1 MFLKIFEY
9 IKLFTKFDS
18 DFIHFIFMII
28 FSSIFIVIKNIFLLI
43 LLKNSELN
51 LINFL
56 IILTI
61 FIAEQYLCYKKDNI
75 KIKCIKKYS
84 QSQIIDINNIL
95 NNTDLN
101 ILNKMNKSNIIGP
114 LSYLYPFHSAMFNY
128 IIEIT
133 TIIMSLSIILFYYL
147 FLGNFQIMIS
157 IILVCI
163 LTHLNMSN
171 LNNVKNKLQIQY
183 YDYKIIN
190 TKINQFY
197 QDIFN
202 TAVNLDITNINNF
215 NSEFISSIKDDLDER
230 MFDEIFDF
238 INKIL
243 IISFFFCFYFII
255 QNNGISTL
263 EFLVIAK
270 YIMYTLEELIFSK
283 KRINGYKNYLYDLLD
298 IYNLKQRK
306 CYNQFHIEHTS
317 DIILNKF
324 NINTS
329 FINLQ
334 LDKPIIL
341 KPNKL
346 YLIVGPSGC
355 GKTTFVKTLR
365 CINNIDPMNIELFVS
380 DHKSKNKSKK
390 KYDLN
395 NISSNIYYVDQSTK
409 LFRNGNIYE
418 IINGFNTLYK
428 NQKSNEIIDDLI
440 NICELDHFKSDIES
454 IQIANVSG
462 GEMYRISI
470 CKTLFLSKMNNK
482 KLIIMDEIDAALD
495 INTTKKILE
504 YIKETLHGSTI
515 LYISHK
521 ECIQDMGFPIIRICN
536 GKISLEE

>member
-1 MFLKIFEY
+1 
-9 IKLFTKFDS
+9 
-18 DFIHFIFMII
+18 MII
-28 FSSIFIVIKNIFLLI
+28 LSSIFNVIKNIFLLI

-61 FIAEQYLCYKKDNI
+61 FIGEQYLSYKKDNI

-84 QSQIIDINNIL
+84 QLQIIDINNIL

-101 ILNKMNKSNIIGP
+101 ILNKMNKSNIITP
-114 LSYLYPFHSAMFNY
+114 LSYLFPFHSAIFNY
-128 IIEIT
+128 IIEI
-133 TIIMSLSIILFYYL
+133 I
-147 FLGNFQIMIS
+147 IS

-163 LTHLNMSN
+163 LTHLIMSN
-171 LNNVKNKLQIQY
+171 LDNVKNKLQIQY
-183 YDYKIIN
+183 HDYKIIN

-202 TAVNLDITNINNF
+202 TSVNSDITNINKF
-215 NSEFISSIKDDLDER
+215 NSEFISSIKDYLDER
-230 MFDEIFDF
+230 IFDEIFDF

-243 IISFFFCFYFII
+243 IISFFFCFNFII
-255 QNNGISTL
+255 QNNGFSTL

-270 YIMYTLEELIFSK
+270 YIMYTLDELIFSK
-283 KRINGYKNYLYDLLD
+283 TRINGYKNYLYDLLD

-334 LDKPIIL
+334 LEKPIIL

-365 CINNIDPMNIELFVS
+365 CINNIDPINIELFVS
-380 DHKSKNKSKK
+380 DHKIDNLNKSKK

-418 IINGFNTLYK
+418 IINGFNNLYK
-428 NQKSNEIIDDLI
+428 NQKSNKIIDDLI
-440 NICELDHFKSDIES
+440 NICGLDHFKSDTES

-504 YIKETLHGSTI
+504 YIKETLHESTI

-521 ECIQDMGFPIIRICN
+521 EHVQNMGFPIIRICN